1 MPSRLMFSQAG
12 DKSWINDILSQRIEN
27 PILKSASPYIAC
39 DFRLRR
45 YNPRMEITLTTPAL
59 LFPAI
64 SLLMLA
70 YTNRFLT
77 LATIIRNLYDRHSSV
92 PSENLVKQIANLR
105 YRTYLIR
112 NMQIFGVLSL
122 LFCVTSMFAL
132 FAGWTAGGQW
142 TFGLALVLMMVSMG
156 ISLRELQISVG
167 ALDLL
172 LADMEEHENIG

>member
-1 MPSRLMFSQAG
+1 
-12 DKSWINDILSQRIEN
+12 
-27 PILKSASPYIAC
+27 
-39 DFRLRR
+39 
-45 YNPRMEITLTTPAL
+45 MEINITTPAL

-77 LATIIRNLYDRHSSV
+77 IATIIRNLYDRYGSG
-92 PSENLVKQIANLR
+92 PSRNLHGQIRNLR

-122 LFCVTSMFAL
+122 LFCMISMFSL
-132 FAGWTAGGQW
+132 FAGWIVGGKW
-142 TFGLALVLMMVSMG
+142 AFAIALILMMASML
-156 ISLRELQISVG
+156 ISLRELFISVG

-172 LADMEEHENIG
+172 LEDMEEHEKAG